1 MTDIETKSYV
11 QKLLDDGFTPN
22 ENNFHNSLLSEMQE
36 TLTMHERYLL
46 EMEQSLEKIIAIQQ
60 GTIDLCKVRVQFY
73 KDEIKREQSEYENYI
88 KNKSRENYQ
97 DRVEQGKK
105 NWRRFPDGMPL
116 DILNVL
122 DKKKEDKA

>member
-11 QKLLDDGFTPN
+11 QKLLDEGLTPN
-22 ENNFHNSLLSEMQE
+22 ENNFHNSFLRDMQK

-46 EMEQSLEKIIAIQQ
+46 EMEQSLEKMIVIQQ

-73 KDEIKREQSEYENYI
+73 KDEIKREQSEYENYV

-116 DILNVL
+116 DILNAL
-122 DKKKEDKA
+122 DKKKESKS

>member
-22 ENNFHNSLLSEMQE
+22 ENNFHNSFLSEMQE
-36 TLTMHERYLL
+36 TLTMHEQYLL
-46 EMEQSLEKIIAIQQ
+46 EMEQSLEKMIAIQQ
-60 GTIDLCKVRVQFY
+60 GTIDLCKVRVQYY

>member
-11 QKLLDDGFTPN
+11 QKLLDEGLTPN
-22 ENNFHNSLLSEMQE
+22 ENNFHNSFLRDMQK

-46 EMEQSLEKIIAIQQ
+46 EMEQSLEKMIVIQQ

-116 DILNVL
+116 DILNAL
-122 DKKKEDKA
+122 DKKKESKS

>member
-11 QKLLDDGFTPN
+11 QRLLDEGLTPN
-22 ENNFHNSLLSEMQE
+22 ENNFHNSFLRDMQK
-36 TLTMHERYLL
+36 TLTIHERYLL
-46 EMEQSLEKIIAIQQ
+46 EMEQSLEKMIVIQQ

-116 DILNVL
+116 DILNAL
-122 DKKKEDKA
+122 DKKKESKS

>member
-60 GTIDLCKVRVQFY
+60 GTIDLCKARVQFY